1 MLLIT
6 PGRLGTSS
14 PELGVPI
21 TYAEMSRF
29 SAIMEVAYSKAGYMP
44 ELSFGSH
51 MFQDLVE
58 AEILYIAC
66 MESPKTLQYAPERL
80 KEAKEIGASIFGE
93 ELGSVIKVFDTSDMN
108 LVLGMD
114 AITQEVICGYMDEEA
129 DS

>member
-1 MLLIT
+1 
-6 PGRLGTSS
+6 
-14 PELGVPI
+14 
-21 TYAEMSRF
+21 
-29 SAIMEVAYSKAGYMP
+29 MP
-44 ELSFGSH
+44 ELSYGSH

-66 MESPKTLQYAPERL
+66 MENPKTLQYAPERL
-80 KEAKEIGASIFGE
+80 EEAKEIGASIFGE